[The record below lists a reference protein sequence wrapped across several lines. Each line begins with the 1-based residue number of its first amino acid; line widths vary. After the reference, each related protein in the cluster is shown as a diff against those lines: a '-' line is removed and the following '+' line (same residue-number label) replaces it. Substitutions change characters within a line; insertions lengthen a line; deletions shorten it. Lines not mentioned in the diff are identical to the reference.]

1 MHHLD
6 DVTGSLTVGKF
17 ADLVILDRDLFALP
31 DDAIADARVSRTLI
45 GGRTVYDDGSN
56 GF

>member
-1 MHHLD
+1 LD